1 MSTAPSRLQ
10 HLGPRCAWLSLASRL
25 TWLYTDLQER
35 RTEVRYCFPSAP
47 PDWDLG
53 RPRRRNHPWPGQ
65 VFWQVWPDTGQRT
78 VKLIAAIS
86 NCKCVVDFM
95 AAYPRQTVVTPE
107 MGLSDHLLCVFLGQH
122 SLLPFPLTRGTWSSR
137 PRDFINGLQIS
148 TNYSTNYSFNSSL
161 PLSLQ
166 LILVDSEPRVWHLLA
181 AAGKTSPPVDAP
193 PADEAAPADRPRL
206 PSVGFGLF
214 SGQATGELLQGA
226 AQRHDGI
233 HDGSS
238 ADVEVKSLVPHN
250 EPEMIVIG
258 KHSRRPLQLTQSWFP
273 HLKTDSE
280 TDSSSTQSQCTCAP
294 HDPSLAVLLRV

>member
-1 MSTAPSRLQ
+1 MCR
-10 HLGPRCAWLSLASRL
+10 WLHGG
-25 TWLYTDLQER
+25 
-35 RTEVRYCFPSAP
+35 VPSADSGDSWNGSFWP
-47 PDWDLG
+47 PSL
-53 RPRRRNHPWPGQ
+53 RFSWPAQ
-65 VFWQVWPDTGQRT
+65 LAAVSFNKRHM
-78 VKLIAAIS
+78 VKQA
-86 NCKCVVDFM
+86 
-95 AAYPRQTVVTPE
+95 
-107 MGLSDHLLCVFLGQH
+107 
-122 SLLPFPLTRGTWSSR
+122 
-137 PRDFINGLQIS
+137 RDFINSLQIS